1 MTIQLFNSLVDMTIQ
16 LFNSLVD
23 MTSLLRISTNINKF
37 ILPFVIFSNN
47 FVLKHSDYN
56 IKFRNSVEYHNIK
69 CWKSNCI
76 LNYHIKDEDE
86 DDNNRIFKLDFTIND
101 SFIKINY
108 LDINNDFYNKKYNYY
123 YISDYNNYISYYNK
137 KYNKKYN
144 YYYKSNSL
152 LTNDEVKMVRMS
164 LIKFVENWG
173 IKKNINKIIIDIHSN
188 LERYDE
194 EFKDLGFNI
203 TENKCLLNPYWFI
216 AEKQLK

>member
-1 MTIQLFNSLVDMTIQ
+1 MTIH

-76 LNYHIKDEDE
+76 LNYHIEDE
-86 DDNNRIFKLDFTIND
+86 DDNNRIFKLDFTINNDNNNDNND
-101 SFIKINY
+101 SFIKIDY
-108 LDINNDFYNKKYNYY
+108 LDINNDF
-123 YISDYNNYISYYNK
+123 
-137 KYNKKYN
+137 YNKKYN

-188 LERYDE
+188 LERYNE

>member
-1 MTIQLFNSLVDMTIQ
+1 MTIH

-76 LNYHIKDEDE
+76 LNYHIEDE
-86 DDNNRIFKLDFTIND
+86 DDNNRIFKLDFTINNDNNNDNND
-101 SFIKINY
+101 SFIKIDY
-108 LDINNDFYNKKYNYY
+108 LDINNDFYNR
-123 YISDYNNYISYYNK
+123 
-137 KYNKKYN
+137 KYN

>member
-1 MTIQLFNSLVDMTIQ
+1 MTIQ

-101 SFIKINY
+101 SFIKIDY
-108 LDINNDFYNKKYNYY
+108 LDINNDF
-123 YISDYNNYISYYNK
+123 
-137 KYNKKYN
+137 YNKKYN

>member
-1 MTIQLFNSLVDMTIQ
+1 MTIQ

-76 LNYHIKDEDE
+76 LNYHIEDE
-86 DDNNRIFKLDFTIND
+86 DDNNRIFKLDFTINND
-101 SFIKINY
+101 DTNNRFIKIDY
-108 LDINNDFYNKKYNYY
+108 LDINNDFYNR
-123 YISDYNNYISYYNK
+123 
-137 KYNKKYN
+137 KYN

-152 LTNDEVKMVRMS
+152 LTNDEVKLVRMS

-173 IKKNINKIIIDIHSN
+173 IKKNIKKIIIDIHSN
-188 LERYDE
+188 LERYNE

>member
-1 MTIQLFNSLVDMTIQ
+1 MTIQ

-76 LNYHIKDEDE
+76 LNYHIEDE
-86 DDNNRIFKLDFTIND
+86 DDNNRIFKLDFTINND
-101 SFIKINY
+101 DTNNRFIKIDY
-108 LDINNDFYNKKYNYY
+108 LDINNDFYNR
-123 YISDYNNYISYYNK
+123 
-137 KYNKKYN
+137 KYN

-188 LERYDE
+188 LERYNE

>member
-1 MTIQLFNSLVDMTIQ
+1 MTIH

-76 LNYHIKDEDE
+76 LNYHIEDE
-86 DDNNRIFKLDFTIND
+86 DDNNRIFKLDFTINNDNNNDNND
-101 SFIKINY
+101 SFIKIDY
-108 LDINNDFYNKKYNYY
+108 LDINNDFYNR
-123 YISDYNNYISYYNK
+123 
-137 KYNKKYN
+137 KYN

-188 LERYDE
+188 LERYNE

>member
-1 MTIQLFNSLVDMTIQ
+1 MTIQ

-37 ILPFVIFSNN
+37 ILSFVIFSNN
-47 FVLKHSDYN
+47 FALKHSDYN
-56 IKFRNSVEYHNIK
+56 IKFLNSVEYHNIK

-76 LNYHIKDEDE
+76 LNYHIKDKDE
-86 DDNNRIFKLDFTIND
+86 DDNRIFKLDFTIND
-101 SFIKINY
+101 NNDNNDNNDSFIKIDY

-152 LTNDEVKMVRMS
+152 LTNDEVKMVRIS

-173 IKKNINKIIIDIHSN
+173 IKKNIKKIIIDIHSN
-188 LERYDE
+188 LERYNE
-194 EFKDLGFNI
+194 ELKDLGFNI

>member
-1 MTIQLFNSLVDMTIQ
+1 MTIQ

-76 LNYHIKDEDE
+76 LNYHIEDE
-86 DDNNRIFKLDFTIND
+86 DDNNRIFKLDFTINNDNNNDNND
-101 SFIKINY
+101 SFIKIDY
-108 LDINNDFYNKKYNYY
+108 LDINNDFYNR
-123 YISDYNNYISYYNK
+123 
-137 KYNKKYN
+137 KYN

-188 LERYDE
+188 LERYNE